1 MSDAAAAGNGDAG
14 QQQGDAGQGQQ
25 GQDFS
30 AFQQQLGDLTTG
42 QEELRQLLQSAPW
55 SQQDVDQVQQ
65 EEGLD
70 LSFLNEYQDPAAEPQ
85 SLADQLQPA
94 IQQLVDK
101 QTQQAILPLQQQMQ
115 EARVEREA
123 QNLVDEFP
131 DLATPEVAQHVV
143 QTAQQLAQEL
153 GQPGLANEPRFW
165 RMAYMMGKAA
175 EAANSE
181 GRDAPSAAH
190 LEGGG
195 GATPSGSQVNLGDL
209 IVNGGSDGSQR
220 LPGLFR

>member
-14 QQQGDAGQGQQ
+14 QAQDASQGQGP
-25 GQDFS
+25 DLA
-30 AFQQQLGDLTTG
+30 AFQQQLGDLTSG

-55 SQQDVDQVQQ
+55 SQEDAQQLEQQ
-65 EEGLD
+65 EPGLD
-70 LSFLNEYQDPAAEPQ
+70 LSFLEQYADPAAEPQ

-94 IQQLVDK
+94 IQQLVDR
-101 QTQQAILPLQQQMQ
+101 QTQQAIEPLQKQMQ

-143 QTAQQLAQEL
+143 QTARELAQQL
-153 GQPGLANEPRFW
+153 GQPELANEPKFW

-175 EAANSE
+175 ESANQE
-181 GRDAPSAAH
+181 GRDAPNAAH

-209 IVNGGSDGSQR
+209 IVSGGSDGSQR